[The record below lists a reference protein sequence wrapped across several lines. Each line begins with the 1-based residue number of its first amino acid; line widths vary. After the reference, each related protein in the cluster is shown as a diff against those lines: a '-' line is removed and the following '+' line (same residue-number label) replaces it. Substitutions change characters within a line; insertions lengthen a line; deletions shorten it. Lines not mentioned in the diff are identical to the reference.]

1 MGLKIG
7 CLHVRRSILINAA
20 PERVWQEFESFDR
33 VSGWLN
39 LGHTL
44 HLFEPRLGGEVR
56 MSVEIDGKERHYGGA
71 ILVYEPQAEVSFTSQ
86 WDPPNDW
93 PVPTLWTIRLTA
105 VYDATLV
112 EIFHHGFER
121 LGIAAAD
128 SLQGY
133 EDGWDIKHLT
143 ALRSIVES

>member
-7 CLHVRRSILINAA
+7 CLYVRRGILINAA

-33 VSGWLN
+33 ISRWLN